1 MITGI
6 RSVALFTYRGLV
18 ECLVLA
24 KDALDTLGDDLIA
37 QQEAA
42 NQLIYDLLLEPAEH
56 QNLLN
61 NLEDRVAVEIH

>member
-1 MITGI
+1 VITGI
-6 RSVALFTYRGLV
+6 RAVASFTYRGLV